1 MIDVR
6 ELDERDTGF
15 IPGSK
20 HIPYRLLR
28 AYGAS
33 VADGR
38 PVVTICESG
47 ARAAVAASVLAA
59 AGVDARPVIHGGIA
73 DWERA
78 RRTHGRVPALRQLVG
93 G

>member
-28 AYGAS
+28 AYG
-33 VADGR
+33 
-38 PVVTICESG
+38 
-47 ARAAVAASVLAA
+47 
-59 AGVDARPVIHGGIA
+59 
-73 DWERA
+73 
-78 RRTHGRVPALRQLVG
+78 RRRREATSRW
-93 G
+93 